1 VKAEIFI
8 EGAMVERALTR
19 LAVNGVRVEKV
30 QRLSPT
36 LTQCVIDGK
45 EWERVRKIFPKKSV
59 GAYTV
64 RLGRKVGVFAPLLAL
79 CKRTGLVLG
88 GLLFLLLTLCSE
100 AFLFKVEIRT
110 DTPLQTEIRRVLNE
124 SGMRPFRLY
133 REGEKESVCAQ
144 LNLLRGVSFCSIK
157 KVGSVLVVEVRGN
170 SFVNSLERARV
181 FSSERTG
188 TILSLVVL
196 RGQALLAVGE
206 TAQAGQALAVCDKEG
221 DFVVARARL
230 ACKYEELFEETDEE
244 RAYAK
249 ALLAVYGDGVK
260 ITNREIKREEEGVL
274 VKIEYEYS
282 YSINYTED

>member
-1 VKAEIFI
+1 MKEEIFI
-8 EGAMVERALTR
+8 EGAMAERALTR

-30 QRLSPT
+30 RRLSPT
-36 LTQCVIDGK
+36 LTQCVIDEK
-45 EWERVRKIFPKKSV
+45 DWERVRTIFPKKSV

-64 RLGRKVGVFAPLLAL
+64 RRGRRVGVFAPLLAL

-124 SGMRPFRLY
+124 NGMRPFRLY
-133 REGEKESVCAQ
+133 QDREKESVCAQ
-144 LNLLRGVSFCSIK
+144 LNLLQGVSFCSIK
-157 KVGSVLVVEVRGN
+157 KVGSVLVVEVRGS
-170 SFVNSLERARV
+170 SFVNSLERANA

-196 RGQALLAVGE
+196 RGQALLGVGE
-206 TAQAGQALAVCDKEG
+206 TAQAGQALAVCEKEG

-230 ACKYEELFEETDEE
+230 ACVYEELFEETDEK

-249 ALLAVYGDGVK
+249 ALLTVYGDGVK
-260 ITNREIKREEEGVL
+260 ITNTEIKREEEGTF